1 MEKGISKRA
10 KQLGSQCKY
19 NSLLQ
24 KARVALRVHC
34 EFVSGGQ
41 GFEPCDCRL
50 FLSGRNESKL
60 SGLQG
65 EGPSASSRRLGMP
78 KWALMI
84 SVKAEMSG
92 RRLEKVDCPADEKY
106 RLLGAF

>member
-50 FLSGRNESKL
+50 FLSERNESGPMSRQGGGSTAL
-60 SGLQG
+60 SRG
-65 EGPSASSRRLGMP
+65 LGMP
-78 KWALMI
+78 RWALMI
-84 SVKAEMSG
+84 CVRADTSG
-92 RRLEKVDCPADEKY
+92 RRLEKVDWAVDEKY
-106 RLLGAF
+106 RLLGTF